1 MNWEGPVLP
10 WTGPTALGLERPE
23 IAVDRLVLM
32 TSFVRAVETGSFS
45 AVARELG
52 TTQPNISRH
61 IASLEQH
68 LGTRL
73 LHRST
78 RKLTQT
84 PEGERYYADTR
95 RLLDAIAEAESNVRG
110 QGIPS
115 GVLRVAC
122 PTVLGRTFLLPR
134 IKEFLNRY
142 PQVELDL
149 QIGDRFIDLIEEG
162 VDVAIRIGALKDN
175 ALKARRIGT
184 AERVCVATPDY
195 LARYGA
201 PKVPTD
207 LKKHD
212 CILYTLLS
220 SGNVWS
226 FKDRDVAVHGRLR
239 VNTPDGI
246 RAATLDGLGISYS
259 PVWLFED
266 ALLDGRVQLL
276 LEDYP
281 GPPTPIQMIYPERRL
296 LSRRAKVFMDFVA
309 EEFADEAALNEG
321 AVAQLR
327 SRRPRPTKY

>member
-1 MNWEGPVLP
+1 MAPHGLG
-10 WTGPTALGLERPE
+10 GPTPLSPQRPE
-23 IAVDRLVLM
+23 TPVDRFALM
-32 TSFVRAVETGSFS
+32 SSFVRAVETGSFS

-78 RKLTQT
+78 RKLTPT

-110 QGIPS
+110 QEVPS

-122 PTVLGRTFLLPR
+122 PTLLGRTYLLPR
-134 IKEFLNRY
+134 VKTFLSRY
-142 PQVELDL
+142 PKVELDL

-162 VDVAIRIGALKDN
+162 VDVAIRIGALKDS

-184 AERVCVATPDY
+184 GERVCVATPNY
-195 LARYGA
+195 ITRHGK

-226 FKDRDVAVHGRLR
+226 FKNLDVAVHGRFR

-246 RAATLDGLGISYS
+246 RTATLDGLGIAYS

-266 ALLDGRVQLL
+266 ALLDGRLQLL
-276 LEDYP
+276 LEEFP
-281 GPPTPIQMIYPERRL
+281 GPPTPIHVIYPERRL

-309 EEFADEAALNEG
+309 EEFAREAVLNEG
-321 AVAQLR
+321 AVARLKGRR
-327 SRRPRPTKY
+327 S

>member
-1 MNWEGPVLP
+1 M
-10 WTGPTALGLERPE
+10 
-23 IAVDRLVLM
+23 DRLALM

-45 AVARELG
+45 AVARGLG

-78 RKLTQT
+78 RKLTPT
-84 PEGERYYADTR
+84 PEGERYYADAR
-95 RLLDAIAEAESNVRG
+95 RVLDAIAEAESTVRG
-110 QGIPS
+110 QGTPS

-122 PTVLGRTFLLPR
+122 PTLLGRPYLLPR
-134 IKEFLNRY
+134 VKAFLNRY
-142 PQVELDL
+142 PEVELDL
-149 QIGDRFIDLIEEG
+149 QVGDRFIDLIEEG
-162 VDVAIRIGALKDN
+162 VDVAIRIGALKDS
-175 ALKARRIGT
+175 ALRARRIGT
-184 AERVCVATPDY
+184 GERVCVAAPHY
-195 LARYGA
+195 VARHGL

-212 CILYTLLS
+212 CVLYTLLS

-226 FKDRDVAVHGRLR
+226 FKDRDVAVHGRFR

-246 RAATLDGLGISYS
+246 RTATLDGLGIAYA

-281 GPPTPIQMIYPERRL
+281 GLPTPIQFIYPERRL
-296 LSRRAKVFMDFVA
+296 LPQRAKVFMDFVA
-309 EEFADEAALNEG
+309 EEFAQEASLNEG
-321 AVAQLR
+321 AVARLR
-327 SRRPRPTKY
+327 HRRRRPVKR